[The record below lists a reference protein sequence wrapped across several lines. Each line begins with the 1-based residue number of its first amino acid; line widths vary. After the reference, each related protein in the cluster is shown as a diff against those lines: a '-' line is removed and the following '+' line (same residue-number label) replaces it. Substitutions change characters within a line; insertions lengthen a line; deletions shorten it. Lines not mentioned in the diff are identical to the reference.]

1 MSGGGRG
8 ATSLLDRVPAAVLSS
23 SSSISAASPC
33 LSDILADFDHLGDA
47 LNADQKES
55 GFSRASSR
63 VALLL
68 ASSFSSKVAHMAQTG
83 EININS
89 IQISIETELEM
100 EDPMQIKTFL
110 LPTRCYS
117 QCHSR
122 AFYKTSRAGQG
133 PTEMTN
139 KVLAGKSRN
148 GGNTFSAE

>member
-1 MSGGGRG
+1 MSGVGRG
-8 ATSLLDRVPAAVLSS
+8 ATSLLDTAPAAVLSS
-23 SSSISAASPC
+23 SSSIFTASPC
-33 LSDILADFDHLGDA
+33 LSGILADFDYLGDA
-47 LNADQKES
+47 LTADQKES

-63 VALLL
+63 APLLL

-117 QCHSR
+117 QCYSR
-122 AFYKTSRAGQG
+122 AFHKTSTAGQG

-139 KVLAGKSRN
+139 KMLAGKSRN

>member
-1 MSGGGRG
+1 MSGAGRG
-8 ATSLLDRVPAAVLSS
+8 ATSLLDTVPAAVLSS

-33 LSDILADFDHLGDA
+33 FSGILADFGHLGDA
-47 LNADQKES
+47 LTADQKKS
-55 GFSRASSR
+55 GLSRASSR
-63 VALLL
+63 ASLLL
-68 ASSFSSKVAHMAQTG
+68 VSSFASKVAHMAQTG

-117 QCHSR
+117 QYYSR
-122 AFYKTSRAGQG
+122 AFHRTSRAGQG

-139 KVLAGKSRN
+139 KVLAGKSLN
-148 GGNTFSAE
+148 GRNTFSAE

>member
-33 LSDILADFDHLGDA
+33 LSDILADFDQLGDA

-68 ASSFSSKVAHMAQTG
+68 ASSSKVAHTAQTG

-139 KVLAGKSRN
+139 KVLAGKSRS